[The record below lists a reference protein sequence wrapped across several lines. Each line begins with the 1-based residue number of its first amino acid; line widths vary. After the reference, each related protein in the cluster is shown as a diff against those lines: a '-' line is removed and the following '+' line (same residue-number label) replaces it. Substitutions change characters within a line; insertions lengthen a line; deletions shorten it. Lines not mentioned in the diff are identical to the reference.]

1 MPIVIA
7 GVIVLVVIA
16 VIVLASKPKKQKEEY
31 VSTELTADSKVD
43 DTAKPDK
50 PKRLPAPDIPDDI
63 RDMAQEIVANME
75 QVRPKADALFDQ
87 GVEAKQAGNLEKWKE
102 KMGEAVE
109 LYDGI
114 RAEWNG
120 LVEEVM
126 GLGIEN
132 NDWDAEQ
139 IVNHHLAS
147 EGGKISDALKKLAY
161 IKKQLPA
168 D

>member
-7 GVIVLVVIA
+7 GVLVLVVIA
-16 VIVLASKPKKQKEEY
+16 VIVMASKPKKQKEEY
-31 VSTELTADSKVD
+31 VSTELTADSQVD
-43 DTAKPDK
+43 KPDK
-50 PKRLPAPDIPDDI
+50 PDAPKRLPAPDIPDDI
-63 RDMAQEIVANME
+63 RDMASEIVANM
-75 QVRPKADALFDQ
+75 QSARPKADALFDE
-87 GVEAKQAGNLEKWKE
+87 GVKAKQAGDLELWKE
-102 KMGEAVE
+102 KMYEAVE
-109 LYDGI
+109 IYDGI

-120 LVEEVM
+120 VIEEVM

-132 NDWDAEQ
+132 DDWDAEQ

-147 EGGKISDALKKLAY
+147 EGGKISEALKKLAY